1 MSSILFHRMKRG
13 GRHLV
18 FILFMAL
25 MMGFHIAQAHEILD
39 KVLKLR
45 ALMMGFHIAQAHE
58 ILDKVLKLRVL
69 LMGFRIAQAHII
81 LDKVLKLRPLLM
93 GFLIAQ
99 AHEINP
105 LLQGNTMLF
114 NTDNHNIYL

>member
-1 MSSILFHRMKRG
+1 MRRG

-18 FILFMAL
+18 FILFTVL
-25 MMGFHIAQAHEILD
+25 LMGFL
-39 KVLKLR
+39 
-45 ALMMGFHIAQAHE
+45 IAQAHE

-69 LMGFRIAQAHII
+69 LMGFLIAQAHEI
-81 LDKVLKLRPLLM
+81 LDKVLKSRVFLM
-93 GFLIAQ
+93 VFRNAQ

-114 NTDNHNIYL
+114 NADNHNIYL

>member
-25 MMGFHIAQAHEILD
+25 MMGFHNAQAHVILD

-45 ALMMGFHIAQAHE
+45 ALMMGFLIAQAHV
-58 ILDKVLKLRVL
+58 ILDKVLKLRA
-69 LMGFRIAQAHII
+69 LM
-81 LDKVLKLRPLLM
+81 M
-93 GFLIAQ
+93 GFLIAHT
-99 AHEINP
+99 HEINP

>member
-1 MSSILFHRMKRG
+1 MSSVLFHRMRRG

-18 FILFMAL
+18 FILFMVL
-25 MMGFHIAQAHEILD
+25 LMGFHNVHTHEILD

-45 ALMMGFHIAQAHE
+45 VLLMGFLIAHTHEILDKVLKLRVLLMSFLIAHTHE

-69 LMGFRIAQAHII
+69 LMGFRN
-81 LDKVLKLRPLLM
+81 
-93 GFLIAQ
+93 AQ

-114 NTDNHNIYL
+114 NADNHNIYL

>member
-45 ALMMGFHIAQAHE
+45 
-58 ILDKVLKLRVL
+58 
-69 LMGFRIAQAHII
+69 
-81 LDKVLKLRPLLM
+81 PLLM

>member
-1 MSSILFHRMKRG
+1 MVLLM
-13 GRHLV
+13 V
-18 FILFMAL
+18 FRN
-25 MMGFHIAQAHEILD
+25 AQAYEILD
-39 KVLKLR
+39 KVLKL
-45 ALMMGFHIAQAHE
+45 Q
-58 ILDKVLKLRVL
+58 VL
-69 LMGFRIAQAHII
+69 LMGFHNVQAHVI

-93 GFLIAQ
+93 GFHIAQ

>member
-1 MSSILFHRMKRG
+1 MSSVLFHHMRRG

-18 FILFMAL
+18 FILFTVL
-25 MMGFHIAQAHEILD
+25 LMGFL
-39 KVLKLR
+39 
-45 ALMMGFHIAQAHE
+45 IAQAHE

-69 LMGFRIAQAHII
+69 LMGFHNAQVHVIRDKVLKLQVLLMGFHNVQAHEI
-81 LDKVLKLRPLLM
+81 LDKVLKSRVFLM
-93 GFLIAQ
+93 VFRNAQ

-114 NTDNHNIYL
+114 NADNHNIYL

>member
-1 MSSILFHRMKRG
+1 MVLQ
-13 GRHLV
+13 
-18 FILFMAL
+18 
-25 MMGFHIAQAHEILD
+25 MGFRNAHTHEILD

-45 ALMMGFHIAQAHE
+45 ALLMGFHNVHTHE
-58 ILDKVLKLRVL
+58 ILDEVLKLRVL
-69 LMGFRIAQAHII
+69 LMGFH
-81 LDKVLKLRPLLM
+81 
-93 GFLIAQ
+93 IAQ

>member
-1 MSSILFHRMKRG
+1 MRRG

-18 FILFMAL
+18 FILFTVL
-25 MMGFHIAQAHEILD
+25 LMGFL
-39 KVLKLR
+39 
-45 ALMMGFHIAQAHE
+45 IAQAHE

-69 LMGFRIAQAHII
+69 LMGFHNAQVHVIR
-81 LDKVLKLRPLLM
+81 DKVLKLQVLLM
-93 GFLIAQ
+93 GFHNVQ

-114 NTDNHNIYL
+114 NADNHNIYL

>member
-1 MSSILFHRMKRG
+1 MRRG

-18 FILFMAL
+18 FILFMVLL
-25 MMGFHIAQAHEILD
+25 MVFRNAQAHEILD

-45 ALMMGFHIAQAHE
+45 ALLMVFRNVQAHE
-58 ILDKVLKLRVL
+58 ILDKVWKLRV
-69 LMGFRIAQAHII
+69 
-81 LDKVLKLRPLLM
+81 LLM

-114 NTDNHNIYL
+114 NADNHNIYL

>member
-25 MMGFHIAQAHEILD
+25 MMGFHIAQAHKILY
-39 KVLKLR
+39 KVLKL
-45 ALMMGFHIAQAHE
+45 Q
-58 ILDKVLKLRVL
+58 VL

-105 LLQGNTMLF
+105 LIQGNTMLF
-114 NTDNHNIYL
+114 NADNHNIYL

>member
-1 MSSILFHRMKRG
+1 MRRG

-18 FILFMAL
+18 FILFMVFL
-25 MMGFHIAQAHEILD
+25 MGFRNAQAYEILD
-39 KVLKLR
+39 KVLKLQV
-45 ALMMGFHIAQAHE
+45 LLMGFHNVQAHE

-69 LMGFRIAQAHII
+69 LMGFHNIHT
-81 LDKVLKLRPLLM
+81 
-93 GFLIAQ
+93 
-99 AHEINP
+99 HEINP

>member
-1 MSSILFHRMKRG
+1 MRRG

-18 FILFMAL
+18 FILFMVL
-25 MMGFHIAQAHEILD
+25 LMGFL
-39 KVLKLR
+39 
-45 ALMMGFHIAQAHE
+45 IAQAHE

-69 LMGFRIAQAHII
+69 LMGFRNAQVHVI

-93 GFLIAQ
+93 GFHIAQ
-99 AHEINP
+99 EHEINP

>member
-1 MSSILFHRMKRG
+1 MRRG

-18 FILFMAL
+18 FILFMVL
-25 MMGFHIAQAHEILD
+25 LMGFRIAQT
-39 KVLKLR
+39 
-45 ALMMGFHIAQAHE
+45 HE

-69 LMGFRIAQAHII
+69 LMGFHNVQAHEI
-81 LDKVLKLRPLLM
+81 LDKVLKSRVFLM
-93 GFLIAQ
+93 VFRNAQ

-114 NTDNHNIYL
+114 NADNHNIYL

>member
-39 KVLKLR
+39 EVLKLR
-45 ALMMGFHIAQAHE
+45 VLLMGFHNAHTHE

-69 LMGFRIAQAHII
+69 LMVFRNAQT
-81 LDKVLKLRPLLM
+81 
-93 GFLIAQ
+93 
-99 AHEINP
+99 HEINP

-114 NTDNHNIYL
+114 NADNHNIYL

>member
-1 MSSILFHRMKRG
+1 MSSILFHRMRRG

-25 MMGFHIAQAHEILD
+25 LMGFHNAQAHVILD

-45 ALMMGFHIAQAHE
+45 ALMMGFHIAQAH
-58 ILDKVLKLRVL
+58 V
-69 LMGFRIAQAHII
+69 I

-93 GFLIAQ
+93 GFRIAQ

>member
-1 MSSILFHRMKRG
+1 MSSILFHRMRRG

-18 FILFMAL
+18 FILFMVLLKGFLLAHTHVIRDKVL
-25 MMGFHIAQAHEILD
+25 KLQVLLMGFLIAQAHVILD

-45 ALMMGFHIAQAHE
+45 ALLMGFRIVHTHV
-58 ILDKVLKLRVL
+58 ILDKVLKLQAL
-69 LMGFRIAQAHII
+69 LMGFRNAHT
-81 LDKVLKLRPLLM
+81 
-93 GFLIAQ
+93 
-99 AHEINP
+99 HEINP

>member
-1 MSSILFHRMKRG
+1 MRRG

-18 FILFMAL
+18 FILFM
-25 MMGFHIAQAHEILD
+25 
-39 KVLKLR
+39 
-45 ALMMGFHIAQAHE
+45 
-58 ILDKVLKLRVL
+58 VL
-69 LMGFRIAQAHII
+69 LMGFLIAQAHII

-93 GFLIAQ
+93 GFRNAQAHVILDKVLKLRVLMMGFHIAQ

-114 NTDNHNIYL
+114 NADNHNIYL

>member
-1 MSSILFHRMKRG
+1 
-13 GRHLV
+13 
-18 FILFMAL
+18 
-25 MMGFHIAQAHEILD
+25 MGFLIAQAHEILD
-39 KVLKLR
+39 EVLKLR
-45 ALMMGFHIAQAHE
+45 VLLMGFHNAHTHE

-69 LMGFRIAQAHII
+69 LMGFH
-81 LDKVLKLRPLLM
+81 
-93 GFLIAQ
+93 IAQ